1 MEMQLVAWIASAL
14 VFMSCFMK
22 TMVPLRMLGICSN
35 VVFIFY
41 CLLGLRYDM
50 FDKLLPILILHAGLL
65 VINVTRLSQV
75 KATMR
80 QIREA
85 TGGRNSLELLTP
97 YMRKETAAPGQVLF
111 SKGDA
116 ADRIYLLRR
125 GRVRLAEID
134 KLLGPGDMFGEVGVF
149 ADHKRRGSTAVCAEE
164 CEFFS
169 ITGDKVIELFFQ
181 DPRFG
186 LFVVR
191 TISQYV
197 SDDPAS
203 AAAAS
208 RNPAAPSGEAV
219 AAAAS

>member
-1 MEMQLVAWIASAL
+1 MEMQLVAWIASTL

-35 VVFIFY
+35 VAFIFY
-41 CLLGLRYDM
+41 CLLGLHYDM
-50 FDKLLPILILHAGLL
+50 FDKLLPILILHVGLL
-65 VINVTRLSQV
+65 VLNVMRLSQV
-75 KATMR
+75 KATIR

-85 TGGRNSLELLTP
+85 TRGQNSLEFLTP
-97 YMRKETAAPGQVLF
+97 YMRRETGAPGQVLF

-116 ADRIYLLRR
+116 ADRIYLLRK
-125 GRVRLAEID
+125 GHVRLVEID
-134 KLLGPGDMFGEVGVF
+134 KMLGPGGMFGEVGVF
-149 ADHKRRGSTAVCAEE
+149 ADHKSRGSTAMCADE

-197 SDDPAS
+197 SDDAKS
-203 AAAAS
+203 LAVSQNHAAQAG
-208 RNPAAPSGEAV
+208 PTITAV
-219 AAAAS
+219 AAN

>member
-1 MEMQLVAWIASAL
+1 MEMQFVAWIASAL

-50 FDKLLPILILHAGLL
+50 FDKLLPILILHVGLL
-65 VINVTRLSQV
+65 VLNTLRLSQV
-75 KATMR
+75 KATIR
-80 QIREA
+80 KIREA
-85 TGGRNSLELLTP
+85 TSGQSSLEFLTP
-97 YMRKETAAPGQVLF
+97 YMRHETAAPGQVLF
-111 SKGDA
+111 NKGDA

-134 KLLGPGDMFGEVGVF
+134 KMLAPGDMFGEVGVF
-149 ADHKRRGSTAVCAEE
+149 ADHKSRGSTAVCTEE
-164 CEFFS
+164 CELFS

-197 SDDPAS
+197 ADEAKPP
-203 AAAAS
+203 AAS
-208 RNPAAPSGEAV
+208 LNTTAQRETVATAAG
-219 AAAAS
+219 

>member
-50 FDKLLPILILHAGLL
+50 FDKLLPILILHVGLL
-65 VINVTRLSQV
+65 VLNVMRLSQV
-75 KATMR
+75 KATIR
-80 QIREA
+80 KIREA
-85 TGGRNSLELLTP
+85 TSGQNSLEFLTP
-97 YMRKETAAPGQVLF
+97 YMRHETAAPGQVLF
-111 SKGDA
+111 TKGDA

-149 ADHKRRGSTAVCAEE
+149 ADHKSRGSTAVCTEQ

-197 SDDPAS
+197 SDDTRTP
-203 AAAAS
+203 AAS
-208 RNPAAPSGEAV
+208 RNGAAQSGEAV
-219 AAAAS
+219 AATGG